1 MKESEETQMLKK
13 FVKLFVTTAMCTLLV
28 AGTALAATKTNF
40 STGSLRV
47 DALGNAIVKET
58 GSYNYKTV
66 STQPWSMNITSI
78 SSQGDYGIRF
88 FPAKVDGSVITYCAQ
103 SAIWRHTAGWVD
115 VAYQTGDARVGRY
128 ELCARRDNNRIYTGT
143 FSASGWWSADRVTP

>member
-1 MKESEETQMLKK
+1 MLKK

-88 FPAKVDGSVITYCAQ
+88 SRQ
-103 SAIWRHTAGWVD
+103 RLTA
-115 VAYQTGDARVGRY
+115 A
-128 ELCARRDNNRIYTGT
+128 
-143 FSASGWWSADRVTP
+143 